1 MKKGSLEFQGKA
13 QDLQVRK
20 VTQEQLVKQLQAAKA
35 TWEAGI
41 AGLRAKIAQCESTLA
56 ALPPVEAVEGPA
68 ELELL
73 QQRIARVQELEK
85 QLQDTRETYG
95 RLTGLIEKKTG
106 ILEEKQKM
114 VEALCP
120 RGGVISPT
128 EKDYQEATKA
138 LQEAQQ
144 NAQVYNDA
152 QVSLGIA
159 QGRLEDASLR
169 LKEAQTENDRV
180 GPLRILKG
188 RLDRARNLFHRDA
201 LPAEVVA
208 WYAQEL
214 VAHTETYL
222 KMFEVNFQIIVTPE
236 LNLMAVFPDK
246 AQPAVML
253 SGGEKNML
261 NISMRLAM
269 ADLFPSDLRVL
280 VLDEVEVHLDPV
292 NVAKLP
298 ILLEKVKGLAR
309 SRGLVVLFVSH
320 HPCLRDVADHV
331 IYANAA

>member
-1 MKKGSLEFQGKA
+1 
-13 QDLQVRK
+13 
-20 VTQEQLVKQLQAAKA
+20 
-35 TWEAGI
+35 
-41 AGLRAKIAQCESTLA
+41 
-56 ALPPVEAVEGPA
+56 VEAVEAPA
-68 ELELL
+68 EIELL

-85 QLQDTRETYG
+85 QLQETRETYG

-106 ILEEKQKM
+106 TLEEKNR
-114 VEALCP
+114 ALHSLQCDLES
-120 RGGVISPT
+120 SPS
-128 EKDYQEATKA
+128 EKDYQDATKA

-144 NAQVYNDA
+144 NAQVFNDA
-152 QVSLGIA
+152 QVALGIA
-159 QGRLEDASLR
+159 QGRHQDASLR
-169 LKEAQTENDRV
+169 LKEAQRENDEV
-180 GPLRILKG
+180 GPLRVLKS
-188 RLDRARNLFHRDA
+188 RLEKARNLFHRDA

-236 LNLMAVFPDK
+236 LSLMAVFPDK

-331 IYANAA
+331 IYANVA